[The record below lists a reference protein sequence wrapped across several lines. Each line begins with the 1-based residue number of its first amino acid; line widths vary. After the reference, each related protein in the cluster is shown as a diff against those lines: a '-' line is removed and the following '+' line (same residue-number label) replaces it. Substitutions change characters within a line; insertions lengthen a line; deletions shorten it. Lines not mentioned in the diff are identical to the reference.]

1 MGSSL
6 AYHFTDIL
14 SFYSSKFFIL
24 TQNDQNSYYRVQFV
38 SVILCNKSYGE
49 IKKKNKHIKVSGQYV
64 GIFGKKKVLKFNNKK
79 NSLWCFMKHIRCPNP
94 AFFLLALYPHID
106 LFSSVLGD
114 LTYPTSPSDW
124 RV

>member
-64 GIFGKKKVLKFNNKK
+64 GIFGKKKSFEV
-79 NSLWCFMKHIRCPNP
+79 
-94 AFFLLALYPHID
+94 
-106 LFSSVLGD
+106 
-114 LTYPTSPSDW
+114 
-124 RV
+124 